1 MGFIQKIVAK
11 RKEKIKIR
19 NEDCDNLIVQVDTAL

>member
-1 MGFIQKIVAK
+1 MK

-19 NEDCDNLIVQVDTAL
+19 NDHLDDIEEDFEEVNNINFYY